1 MNRGVAKRE
10 HVGQEGGKRNVAVA
24 APVHLDDR
32 PKPVVSRQV
41 AGGNGTRIGFGRGPD
56 EECVAG
62 ILRRD
67 RFDLQDLRGAWRC
80 QWIENLGAI
89 VRFVYSQKDQR
100 GPILHDQDG
109 RKNQSRDVENDPV

>member
-1 MNRGVAKRE
+1 M
-10 HVGQEGGKRNVAVA
+10 AVA

-32 PKPVVSRQV
+32 PEPVVSRQV

-56 EECVAG
+56 EKGVAG

-67 RFDLQDLRGAWRC
+67 RFDLQDLRGAWLS

-89 VRFVYSQKDQR
+89 VRF
-100 GPILHDQDG
+100 
-109 RKNQSRDVENDPV
+109 DPLPKGSARSHCS